1 MEVRFLLARDARL
14 LSEVLGVFVR
24 ALFTFQ
30 RRVARRLGIGKPL
43 VGAVAFV
50 QRFGSALQLTPHF
63 HVLLPEAVFEEA
75 PGSGTPLRLSG
86 LPPPSDEEVERLA
99 ATVARRVLGLLRKR
113 GAVEEHEAPSDGAQ
127 DLLWLEAVQPRRRW
141 PEAPRERR
149 PGRRCAFVEG
159 FSLHANTWIHENDV
173 VGLERLCSYGAR
185 GPLSLERLSALPDGR
200 LAYRMRRPSPSGQT
214 HLVLPPVAFLRRLAA
229 LVPPP
234 KSNLVRYFGVF
245 APNARVRAR
254 VVPTPSSQPNP
265 SSSASCPNSSQPP
278 PSQPPR
284 RPIPWAQL
292 LKRTFRTD
300 VLCCPRCRGTR
311 RIVAVVL
318 RSSTAQAILE
328 HLRLPSRPLPLAPA
342 TSPPQLDFC

>member
-1 MEVRFLLARDARL
+1 MATECCVEHAA
-14 LSEVLGVFVR
+14 LGPKDGPWR
-24 ALFTFQ
+24 GT
-30 RRVARRLGIGKPL
+30 RRGKP
-43 VGAVAFV
+43 A
-50 QRFGSALQLTPHF
+50 
-63 HVLLPEAVFEEA
+63 EAVFEEA

-254 VVPTPSSQPNP
+254 VVPTPSSQPTRP
-265 SSSASCPNSSQPP
+265 APP
-278 PSQPPR
+278 PLPFQP
-284 RPIPWAQL
+284 L
-292 LKRTFRTD
+292 S
-300 VLCCPRCRGTR
+300 GTR
-311 RIVAVVL
+311 GAASYPDSLTRMRVVL
-318 RSSTAQAILE
+318 PWIPGVGRKGIEDDVEPPFSKGK
-328 HLRLPSRPLPLAPA
+328 A
-342 TSPPQLDFC
+342 TPMRV